1 MRPNKRSPMPFEL
14 TPLEKSLSLFV
25 LRHSHVRKI
34 TKEANINTGFLCYF
48 QLVFA
53 FARLFKLSVLV
64 QEILDELCRIC
75 DELGA
80 RALFIVR
87 GISVL
92 GIRAGL
98 SFHSREQLAADY

>member
-1 MRPNKRSPMPFEL
+1 MRD
-14 TPLEKSLSLFV
+14 
-25 LRHSHVRKI
+25 VRKTQKRPI
-34 TKEANINTGFLCYF
+34 SYRSFLCLANTPQNFGFLCYI

-64 QEILDELCRIC
+64 QEVLDELRRIC
-75 DELGA
+75 DKLGA